1 MTIHIHRLHGCAP
14 QPLAHYLKA
23 LGVLRLVAEQKDAA
37 ARAFWKDD
45 VFVLATALDEAA
57 LSRFFLDE
65 YVPTPMLTPWNGGS
79 GFYPKDAKQGIDAI
93 AASTALRFQPYREAI
108 ASAKKIIG
116 VRAESPKKEEKTAL
130 LQDCRRTWTGR
141 ALDWLNAAVVLSGE
155 DGAQYPALLGTGGN
169 DGRLDF
175 TNNQMQRLI
184 ELLDP
189 TDGAPFPVAEGSL
202 EASLFGRPAG
212 GLLDRAI
219 GQFLPGGNGIN
230 PWDFVLML
238 EGAILF
244 QVAAVRRLDGAGLPQ
259 AAAPFAVRGQ
269 AGGYGSACAA
279 DESAR
284 GEQWMP
290 LWSGPASI
298 AEVRG
303 LFAEGRLQS
312 GAGRAH
318 KALDAARAVARVGV
332 ARGVSEFVRFGYIER
347 NGQANLAVPL
357 GRWPVQIIPDAQ
369 THLLDEIDPWVD
381 NLRRASRSNTAPA
394 SVGRTLRVIEAAML
408 AVCRGS
414 SAERWQH
421 VLLALADAEDLL
433 TARPK
438 ATVEARLQ
446 PIPRLSPEWLIA
458 AGDADPEVRIAK
470 AIASQT
476 GPFDRRTATLFGP
489 VRAHC
494 LPLDPASGFTRFAAG
509 ADALLRDPRVVWT
522 GRDLASD
529 LGQIALR
536 RVIEHQR
543 FGSSAFP
550 LHGRAFAPL
559 DDITLFLDGAL
570 DEARIAGLARA
581 FMAID
586 WPTAPAPSAPPWPQ
600 HPSAIHA
607 VFRLAYAPERVIARE
622 PGTVRDRE
630 YEPRCDPAP
639 IRLLLAGQLDA
650 AAKAALAR
658 LGTRGVRSKIRLAV
672 GSAALAARLAAS
684 LAIPVAPRDLGR
696 LLLLIDK
703 PRRALAELDE
713 HTPSLPA
720 ADPPSEPL
728 FQE

>member
-1 MTIHIHRLHGCAP
+1 MKVHIHRLHGCAP

-45 VFVLATALDEAA
+45 VFVLATGLDEAA

-65 YVPTPMLTPWNGGS
+65 YAPTPMLTPWNGGS
-79 GFYPKDAKQGIDAI
+79 GFYPKDAKLGIDAI
-93 AASTALRFQPYREAI
+93 STSAAPRFQAYRRTIE
-108 ASAKKIIG
+108 SAKKIVDG
-116 VRAESPKKEEKTAL
+116 RAESPKKEEKTAL
-130 LQDCRRTWTGR
+130 LQACRRIWTGP

-189 TDGAPFPVAEGSL
+189 KDGNALPAAAAWLG
-202 EASLFGRPAG
+202 ASLFGRAAG

-219 GQFLPGGNGIN
+219 GQFLPGSNAIN

-238 EGAILF
+238 EGTILF
-244 QVAAVRRLDGAGLPQ
+244 QVAAVRRLDGAGLAQ

-269 AGGYGSACAA
+269 AGGYASACAA
-279 DESAR
+279 DDSAR

-290 LWSGPASI
+290 LWNGPASLS
-298 AEVRG
+298 EVRG

-357 GRWPVQIIPDAQ
+357 GRWPVRITPDAQ
-369 THLLDEIDPWVD
+369 THLLDEIDPWVET
-381 NLRRASRSNTAPA
+381 LRRTSRSTTVPA
-394 SVGRTLRVIEAAML
+394 SFGRTLRVLEAAML
-408 AVCRGS
+408 AACRGS
-414 SAERWQH
+414 TAERWQRM
-421 VLLALADAEDLL
+421 LLALAEAEDLL
-433 TARPK
+433 TTRPR
-438 ATVEARLQ
+438 ATAEARLQ
-446 PIPRLSPEWLIA
+446 PIPRLSPEWLLA
-458 AGDADPEVRIAK
+458 AGDADPEVRIAR

-494 LPLDPASGFTRFAAG
+494 LPLDPASGFTRFATG

-522 GRDLASD
+522 GRDLVTD

-536 RVIEHQR
+536 RVLEHQR
-543 FGSSAFP
+543 FGSDAFP

-559 DDITLFLDGAL
+559 DDIALFLDGAL

-581 FMAID
+581 FMAVD
-586 WPTAPAPSAPPWPQ
+586 WSTAPVPGAPPRPER
-600 HPSAIHA
+600 PSAIHA
-607 VFRLAYAPERVIARE
+607 VFRLAYAPEPV
-622 PGTVRDRE
+622 RE
-630 YEPRCDPAP
+630 YAPRCDPAP
-639 IRLLLAGQLDA
+639 IRLLLAGRLGDA
-650 AAKAALAR
+650 ADAAIGR
-658 LGTRGVRSKIRLAV
+658 LGTRGVRSKITHVV
-672 GSAALAARLAAS
+672 GSPALAARLAAS
-684 LAIPVAPRDLGR
+684 LAIPVALDDLKR
-696 LLLLIDK
+696 LLTLLGK
-703 PRRALAELDE
+703 PRHLLAETE
-713 HTPSLPA
+713 QHAPSLPA
-720 ADPPSEPL
+720 ADSSSEPL
-728 FQE
+728 LQE